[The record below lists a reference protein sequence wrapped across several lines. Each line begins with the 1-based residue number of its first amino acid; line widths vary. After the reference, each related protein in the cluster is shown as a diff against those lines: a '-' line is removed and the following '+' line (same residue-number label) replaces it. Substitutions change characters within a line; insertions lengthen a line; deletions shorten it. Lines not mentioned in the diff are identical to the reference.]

1 MVFYSLAVIVCGFWL
16 TCLWAK
22 RRNQDGQPKGYRF
35 WHLLSDASFG
45 VYLIHAFL
53 LTALLKWV
61 VPAMPSIWP
70 VAMRVFLTW
79 FLAAGGAT
87 VVSVILLHIPILS
100 RLVGREHTAQ
110 RTTPLP
116 KRTPDQQK
124 DALTIEGTK
133 QEQHAL

>member
-1 MVFYSLAVIVCGFWL
+1 
-16 TCLWAK
+16 
-22 RRNQDGQPKGYRF
+22 
-35 WHLLSDASFG
+35 
-45 VYLIHAFL
+45 
-53 LTALLKWV
+53 
-61 VPAMPSIWP
+61 MPSVWP

-110 RTTPLP
+110 RTTTLP
-116 KRTPDQQK
+116 KRPSDQQQ
-124 DALTIEGTK
+124 DALAVEEKK